1 MRVLLL
7 GEYSGVH
14 TNLAMVL
21 KELGH
26 DVITVSD
33 GDGFKSFPRDVDL
46 SFSPWYKKLGIS
58 IILDW
63 LGLKGT
69 AHFFKRRKVLSNLND
84 IDVIQCINTAS
95 ICSYSSLANYLVL
108 KTIISSNP
116 NAKVFLCA
124 LGDDRTW
131 VNYCLNKKNK
141 YSYFDRLK
149 LNNIKNYLF
158 SLKYLYAIGYKQLDK
173 YVIEK
178 SEAIIP
184 GLLDY
189 YNAYSDCK
197 KVSNIIR
204 IPISK
209 EQHSNAYDVKKELE
223 NSSNKDKEIIN
234 VFHGW
239 QIGKDLRKGNDVLD
253 RVVKKIKEDHVRE
266 IEYNV
271 IQNVPYNEYVRCFDK
286 ADIFLDQV
294 YSYDR
299 GVNAI
304 LGMANGKVV
313 VSGFEN
319 EKSFDKPIGINA
331 VPDESELYTSIN
343 ELILNPVKLRNI
355 KINAVEFIIKNHE
368 PEKIAQEYLLLWGS
382 K

>member
-1 MRVLLL
+1 
-7 GEYSGVH
+7 
-14 TNLAMVL
+14 
-21 KELGH
+21 
-26 DVITVSD
+26 
-33 GDGFKSFPRDVDL
+33 
-46 SFSPWYKKLGIS
+46 
-58 IILDW
+58 
-63 LGLKGT
+63 
-69 AHFFKRRKVLSNLND
+69 
-84 IDVIQCINTAS
+84 
-95 ICSYSSLANYLVL
+95 
-108 KTIISSNP
+108 
-116 NAKVFLCA
+116 
-124 LGDDRTW
+124 TW

-158 SLKYLYAIGYKQLDK
+158 SLKYLYAIGYKQLDQ

-355 KINAVEFIIKNHE
+355 KI
-368 PEKIAQEYLLLWGS
+368 
-382 K
+382 